1 MSRGNTTRNTW
12 NVRLLLMNDRFKI
25 PRRYCTCSRD
35 FPFHLN
41 GRRFCFSSSFSNPSI
56 QSSLASL
63 SLSFTV
69 SRFSYPWTVAP
80 KSSSKHNNRVWRGS
94 GVQPRR
100 CWKIWLARCMEKL
113 VPWTRR
119 EIAFRGWYSAYV
131 FSGMST
137 TMDTAGTFLI
147 IISFHSFSLLLS
159 LSLSHSFRGSKC
171 GYYSGVGSVW
181 VEN

>member
-1 MSRGNTTRNTW
+1 MNRGNTTRNTWNTW

-25 PRRYCTCSRD
+25 PRRCCTCSRD

-41 GRRFCFSSSFSNPSI
+41 GRRFCFSSSLLNPSI
-56 QSSLASL
+56 QSSL
-63 SLSFTV
+63 SFTV
-69 SRFSYPWTVAP
+69 SRSFYPWTVAP

-100 CWKIWLARCMEKL
+100 CWKVWLARCMEKL

-137 TMDTAGTFLI
+137 SMDTAGTFLI
-147 IISFHSFSLLLS
+147 IISFRPLSLS

-171 GYYSGVGSVW
+171 AYYSGVGSGW
-181 VEN
+181 AEN

>member
-1 MSRGNTTRNTW
+1 MLTW
-12 NVRLLLMNDRFKI
+12 LSFPSEWPPFLFLFLFLEPFDPI
-25 PRRYCTCSRD
+25 P
-35 FPFHLN
+35 L
-41 GRRFCFSSSFSNPSI
+41 SFS
-56 QSSLASL
+56 LSL

-69 SRFSYPWTVAP
+69 SRSSYPWTVAP

-100 CWKIWLARCMEKL
+100 CWKVWLARCMEKL